1 MNILRMINKDENGNE
16 KTKKKEEEDDDDDDD
31 DDDGGD
37 SCETALSTASAC
49 FSLFRNFYDPNDS
62 FGSGK
67 THLTDW
73 EDHGTRKAHLGSRGP
88 RKRWRADDD
97 LQIFDN
103 MKIQTR
109 VASTGT
115 NWIKRLG
122 K

>member
-67 THLTDW
+67 THLTD
-73 EDHGTRKAHLGSRGP
+73 
-88 RKRWRADDD
+88 
-97 LQIFDN
+97 
-103 MKIQTR
+103 
-109 VASTGT
+109 
-115 NWIKRLG
+115 
-122 K
+122 